1 MRLKHILFT
10 ILFIGISTTLIA
22 QKEFNNLAIEGV
34 VKDDNGNRLTSS
46 TVTLIQ
52 DGAKVDKVSTGKNGR
67 FDFYLEFDHEFIVV
81 ISKSGYVTKR
91 IDFNTKNIPEDEKQ
105 WGYERDISVNLFKEV
120 EGVDYSI
127 LKKPIGKFYYEPNIE
142 NFVTDVIYTKSIKNE
157 LERLED
163 EYKEKVKDLANSEK
177 QEERDYLLAIKDAET
192 ALSDGDLDHARDNI
206 NAAQSLKPDA
216 ARPTQLLAELNQ
228 KQEADKKRKSEYDN
242 VVAGADVAFKSG
254 DYQSAKNAY
263 SQALVIVPNSSYPLS
278 QITEVNKKLQEEAS
292 AQLLRT
298 KKELE
303 EKKYK
308 DLIASADLAFNGGN
322 FRDAKTQ
329 YQNALALKEEA
340 YPKSQLGII
349 ESKLA
354 DLAAQKV
361 VNERAEALESEYRM
375 KIDKAD
381 AAFNSVSWV
390 AAQGHYK
397 DALELKSREEYPTKQ
412 LVIVEQKLKDIETN
426 QLAQAE
432 ADEKGKQYQKL
443 IVNGDRAMKVKNYD
457 KAKEDFKNAIE
468 LKPNESYPQE
478 QLALIAVKLE
488 QDASRKA
495 QEAAQAEKLNQY
507 SQKILEADDKFQNE
521 SYNLAATLYREAQGL
536 NPNDDYPAQQ
546 LAKIA
551 QLENKAKADQEKKIA
566 FDALIKEADNAYN
579 NADLINARVKYA
591 EAIGVLSSEEYPKN
605 QLAIIDQKLKE
616 RDVAQAE
623 DKNRRSRFNEFMK
636 RGNEAIIR
644 ENWADARTA
653 FNEAIKVLPSEP
665 TPMAKLKTVDML
677 ERKARDKAVEA
688 KYNTLVS
695 EADRAFLKE
704 DYNLAM
710 LKYNEALNDKS
721 DERYPQMRIER
732 IKLILAD
739 LKEETVVE
747 EVAVEKRIEEE
758 EYEEGRSKVTIRRV
772 IEGNKVLSY
781 KRVVHAWGGKYF
793 FLDDQT
799 ITELVWNRET
809 TK

>member
-22 QKEFNNLAIEGV
+22 QKKFNNLAIEGV

-303 EKKYK
+303 EKK
-308 DLIASADLAFNGGN
+308 
-322 FRDAKTQ
+322 
-329 YQNALALKEEA
+329 
-340 YPKSQLGII
+340 
-349 ESKLA
+349 
-354 DLAAQKV
+354 
-361 VNERAEALESEYRM
+361 
-375 KIDKAD
+375 
-381 AAFNSVSWV
+381 
-390 AAQGHYK
+390 
-397 DALELKSREEYPTKQ
+397 
-412 LVIVEQKLKDIETN
+412 
-426 QLAQAE
+426 
-432 ADEKGKQYQKL
+432 
-443 IVNGDRAMKVKNYD
+443 
-457 KAKEDFKNAIE
+457 
-468 LKPNESYPQE
+468 
-478 QLALIAVKLE
+478 
-488 QDASRKA
+488 
-495 QEAAQAEKLNQY
+495 
-507 SQKILEADDKFQNE
+507 
-521 SYNLAATLYREAQGL
+521 
-536 NPNDDYPAQQ
+536 
-546 LAKIA
+546 
-551 QLENKAKADQEKKIA
+551 
-566 FDALIKEADNAYN
+566 
-579 NADLINARVKYA
+579 
-591 EAIGVLSSEEYPKN
+591 
-605 QLAIIDQKLKE
+605 
-616 RDVAQAE
+616 
-623 DKNRRSRFNEFMK
+623 
-636 RGNEAIIR
+636 
-644 ENWADARTA
+644 
-653 FNEAIKVLPSEP
+653 
-665 TPMAKLKTVDML
+665 
-677 ERKARDKAVEA
+677 
-688 KYNTLVS
+688 
-695 EADRAFLKE
+695 
-704 DYNLAM
+704 
-710 LKYNEALNDKS
+710 
-721 DERYPQMRIER
+721 
-732 IKLILAD
+732 
-739 LKEETVVE
+739 
-747 EVAVEKRIEEE
+747 
-758 EYEEGRSKVTIRRV
+758 
-772 IEGNKVLSY
+772 
-781 KRVVHAWGGKYF
+781 
-793 FLDDQT
+793 
-799 ITELVWNRET
+799 
-809 TK
+809 